1 MRLAVGQPLP
11 LASPAALRPR
21 ARPPRR
27 RHAALHMLHHFLS
40 LQLSPLTQC
49 QSIILDLEL
58 LLLAARA
65 MKPAW
70 SAHT

>member
-1 MRLAVGQPLP
+1 MRLAAGQPP
-11 LASPAALRPR
+11 PPASPAALSR
-21 ARPPRR
+21 ARAHRAAC
-27 RHAALHMLHHFLS
+27 HAALHMLHHFLS